1 MLQVTHVTGC
11 ISRLG
16 GGIPP
21 VIEALCGYADAGDV
35 ATRVVALKDA
45 CATEDAKRFPAGTVT
60 TCRVR
65 GYKPLGYS
73 PGMIDAIVEAD
84 SKPDIIHSHGL
95 WCYPGYAAR
104 RGAARLG
111 VPRVLSPHG
120 MLEPWALDRSRRK
133 KRLIRWLFENA
144 NLQTA
149 ECLHATSAMEAEHFR
164 EFGLRNPIAVLPLG
178 LDASR
183 YEIKRPT
190 TLEVPNGDALLEG
203 KVLLFLS
210 RLHPV
215 KGLLHLA
222 EAWGELESKF
232 PDWCLAIAGPD
243 EKGHEA
249 EVRAAVERAGIEE
262 RVHFIGPV
270 YGAEKAKLFAAGD
283 VFVLP
288 TYSENFGIV
297 VAEALASA
305 CPVITTTATPWTD
318 LPDRGCGWSI
328 DVGVQPLVEAMRE
341 AMSLS
346 DDRRREMGLLGRK
359 WVERDFRWPDIS
371 ATMGRVYQW
380 LTVDAP
386 RPPCVN
392 VP

>member
-1 MLQVTHVTGC
+1 M
-11 ISRLG
+11 RFR
-16 GGIPP
+16 
-21 VIEALCGYADAGDV
+21 
-35 ATRVVALKDA
+35 TR
-45 CATEDAKRFPAGTVT
+45 GTV
-60 TCRVR
+60 
-65 GYKPLGYS
+65 
-73 PGMIDAIVEAD
+73 
-84 SKPDIIHSHGL
+84 
-95 WCYPGYAAR
+95 
-104 RGAARLG
+104 
-111 VPRVLSPHG
+111 
-120 MLEPWALDRSRRK
+120 
-133 KRLIRWLFENA
+133 
-144 NLQTA
+144 
-149 ECLHATSAMEAEHFR
+149 
-164 EFGLRNPIAVLPLG
+164 
-178 LDASR
+178 
-183 YEIKRPT
+183 
-190 TLEVPNGDALLEG
+190 
-203 KVLLFLS
+203 
-210 RLHPV
+210 
-215 KGLLHLA
+215 
-222 EAWGELESKF
+222 AWGELQSKF

-380 LTVDAP
+380 LTGDAP
-386 RPPCVN
+386 RPSCVN
-392 VP
+392 LP